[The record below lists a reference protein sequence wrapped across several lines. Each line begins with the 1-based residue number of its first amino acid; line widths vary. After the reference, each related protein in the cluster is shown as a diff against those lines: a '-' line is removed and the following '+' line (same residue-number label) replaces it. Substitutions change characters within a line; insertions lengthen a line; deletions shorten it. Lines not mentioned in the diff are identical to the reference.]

1 VGTCK
6 AVNTPSLSTVEL
18 MYRESSDMSVALLWN
33 REDGTLKVS
42 VREVATENPF
52 ELVVGEEEALDAFYH
67 PYAYAAR
74 RD

>member
-1 VGTCK
+1 
-6 AVNTPSLSTVEL
+6 
-18 MYRESSDMSVALLWN
+18 MSVALLWN
-33 REDGTLKVS
+33 RDDGTLKVS

-52 ELVVGEEEALDAFYH
+52 ELVVDEEEALDAFYH

>member
-1 VGTCK
+1 VGTYVG
-6 AVNTPSLSTVEL
+6 VNTPSLPTVEL